1 MWAPIFVSFQFLF
14 CIKFQLQILIISP
27 AVITIIAA
35 MNEEAAISVK
45 EAPK

>member
-1 MWAPIFVSFQFLF
+1 MRAPIFVSFNF
-14 CIKFQLQILIISP
+14 CYQIPVTYSNHLST
-27 AVITIIAA
+27 VVTIIAA